1 VSASGPAHVI
11 GRYALFGEIA
21 SGGMAKVYFGRLMGP
36 VGFSRTVAIKR
47 LQPHFA
53 SDPEFA
59 AMFLDEARLA
69 ARVRHPNVIPTLDV
83 VATQGE
89 LFLVMEY
96 VQGES
101 LAKLV
106 RSCADRGESVPVRI
120 AASIMS
126 GALLG
131 LQAAHD
137 AHDEHGTPLGLV
149 HRDVSPQNILV
160 GADGVPRVLDFGVAK
175 ALGRTQSTREGQVK
189 GKLSYMAPEQFH
201 GEAVTRQADIYAAA
215 VVLWEALTGRRLF
228 SGDNEAIVL
237 ARIVKHE
244 VVPPSRYRSEV
255 SHELD
260 RVVLKGIA
268 SKPAHRYASARDMAL
283 ALEKS
288 VGPVSTIEVS
298 EWVEQVAGA
307 QLSDRAQQI
316 ASIERSSMSSSIP
329 GLPPGGGAP
338 AGAQPTLEVDDTQ
351 LGAPPVASAPP
362 TAVTKRSALESS
374 ASPESTATANVSVA
388 TAPLARALRSRVRRT
403 RMTVAGVG
411 LGLFALVSLAIVA
424 SRKAPVPPVHAPSAT
439 SAHAGEPV
447 VPPPPSPS
455 AASSVAAPT
464 ASITANAAPTASAA
478 AATSSVPGRGRAPRP
493 ASTKE
498 ASPFKAIGG
507 RE

>member
-53 SDPEFA
+53 SDPEFV

-83 VATQGE
+83 VATHGE

-106 RSCADRGESVPVRI
+106 RACADRGESIPVRI
-120 AASIMS
+120 AASILS

-137 AHDEHGTPLGLV
+137 ARDEHGTPLGLV

-228 SGDNEAIVL
+228 SGDNEAVVL
-237 ARIVKHE
+237 ARIVKHD
-244 VVPPSRYRSEV
+244 VAAPSKHRPEV
-255 SHELD
+255 SRELD
-260 RVVLKGIA
+260 QVVLKGIA
-268 SKPAHRYASARDMAL
+268 SKPGARYASARDMAL
-283 ALEKS
+283 AIEKS

-298 EWVEQVAGA
+298 EWVEHVAGA
-307 QLSDRAQQI
+307 ELSDRAQQV
-316 ASIERSSMSSSIP
+316 ASIERSSMTSVP
-329 GLPPGGGAP
+329 GLPPGGDASP
-338 AGAQPTLEVDDTQ
+338 AAQPTLALDDTQ
-351 LGAPPVASAPP
+351 TGQPPIASASP
-362 TAVTKRSALESS
+362 TAVTKRSALEGV

-388 TAPLARALRSRVRRT
+388 TAPLARALRSSVRRT
-403 RMTVAGVG
+403 RMTVAGVAIG
-411 LGLFALVSLAIVA
+411 VFALVGLAVVA
-424 SRKAPVPPVHAPSAT
+424 SRKGHVPSAAAPVSTSSRARDPVI
-439 SAHAGEPV
+439 
-447 VPPPPSPS
+447 PPPAS
-455 AASSVAAPT
+455 AASSVAAPSASST
-464 ASITANAAPTASAA
+464 AEPVSTASAA
-478 AATSSVPGRGRAPRP
+478 ATASSVPGRARGPRP
-493 ASTKE
+493 PPTKE
-498 ASPFKAIGG
+498 VSPFKAIGG